1 MARFAVPS
9 FDRFRAFL
17 TLERGARW
25 GETLLV
31 IALGITLADLA
42 WNLIPAPGGGASV
55 SPGSTAGNGADG
67 SRLGE
72 AGEAG
77 PFTVSTAVKEL
88 FGKAPDGG
96 QAGGQTAEPVRETRL
111 NLTLKGILAHRAEGK
126 KLALIASEGQEE
138 KVYGVGDSV
147 PGGAKIIRIESRR
160 VILRRNG
167 VTESLKL
174 QVKKLEGRSSGLSS
188 EAGEK
193 GTAGIRQVAK
203 HRREVARQT
212 VQKQLENLPQLLQQ
226 AKAVPYSR
234 NGRKAGFRIVNIQQG
249 SVFQK
254 LGLKEGDVI
263 QGVNGKDIRTPS
275 QALKTY
281 RELKNASSFR
291 VRLLREGQQVN
302 MNYAVK

>member
-1 MARFAVPS
+1 MARFAAPS
-9 FDRFRAFL
+9 FDRFRALL
-17 TLERGARW
+17 TLERGTRW
-25 GETLLV
+25 AEILLV
-31 IALGITLADLA
+31 IALGVTLADLT
-42 WNLIPAPGGGASV
+42 WDLIPAPEGGASV
-55 SPGSTAGNGADG
+55 SPLPTGSGSGG
-67 SRLGE
+67 SRS
-72 AGEAG
+72 AGSGDTG
-77 PFTVSTAVKEL
+77 PFTVSPAVKEL

-96 QAGGQTAEPVRETRL
+96 PAGGQTAEPVRETRL
-111 NLTLKGILAHRAEGK
+111 NLTLKGILAHRQEGK

-147 PGGAKIIRIESRR
+147 PGGAKILRIEPRR

-174 QVKKLEGRSSGLSS
+174 QVKKLEGRSSGLS
-188 EAGEK
+188 AGARDK
-193 GTAGIRQVAK
+193 AGAGIRQVAK
-203 HRREVARQT
+203 HRREVSRQT
-212 VQKQLENLPQLLQQ
+212 VQEQLENLPQLLQQ

-249 SVFQK
+249 SVFQE
-254 LGLKEGDVI
+254 LGLEEGDVI

-275 QALKTY
+275 QALKAY